1 MTTKSVA
8 ITRSRYTKP
17 TYDTSKFT
25 EVIDTFCEYIAKMP
39 SEMQFSTV
47 KQFLEDS
54 DLNNLLFKLFTEG
67 DYSSEDPL
75 RLSAYSIYNGMLLKH
90 IFEGGKLSDLSKLP
104 ESFDYTPYIDKLVG
118 ILINESNS
126 ETTINVEEWLSEHNI
141 YDKLVLDNG
150 SSQTIPLRLILQKL
164 TGNDSW
170 INDVNS
176 EWTEIKEFIKE
187 NTVQAYSY
195 CKQLF
200 FNKDEEFVKSHA
212 IVDVLDDNTI
222 KQWANDLMEEEKVPA
237 VFLRVLIEQI
247 TDDNLNV
254 WGKYIKKG
262 YDVSSSYDLL
272 RENIIKGLTEKNVEG
287 VRAFLNICSEKEIS
301 AIDIFCDVED
311 LSDEIKAELFYLTEN
326 SNFYNALSEKS
337 IVIKHMNNSG
347 NPELKNFLKFCS
359 KNLPDD
365 ELLRTIN

>member
-1 MTTKSVA
+1 MRYRGRYAKISGSDNKGTTYNEDILCHIINKMTTTKSVA
-8 ITRSRYTKP
+8 NTRSRYTKP

-25 EVIDTFCEYIAKMP
+25 EIIDTFCEYIAKMP
-39 SEMQFSTV
+39 SEMQSSTV

-67 DYSSEDPL
+67 DYSSEVPL
-75 RLSAYSIYNGMLLKH
+75 RLSAYRIYNGLLLEQ

-126 ETTINVEEWLSEHNI
+126 ETTINVEKWLGEHNI
-141 YDKLVLDNG
+141 YDKLELDDTATP
-150 SSQTIPLRLILQKL
+150 TIPLRLILQKL

-170 INDVNS
+170 INDISAN
-176 EWTEIKEFIKE
+176 WLDIKEFVKE
-187 NTVQAYSY
+187 NTAMAYSY

-247 TDDNLNV
+247 ADDNFNV
-254 WGKYIKKG
+254 WG
-262 YDVSSSYDLL
+262 
-272 RENIIKGLTEKNVEG
+272 NT
-287 VRAFLNICSEKEIS
+287 
-301 AIDIFCDVED
+301 
-311 LSDEIKAELFYLTEN
+311 
-326 SNFYNALSEKS
+326 
-337 IVIKHMNNSG
+337 
-347 NPELKNFLKFCS
+347 
-359 KNLPDD
+359 
-365 ELLRTIN
+365 